1 MNRRRWVDAAAI
13 TLTVAVIVG
22 LGFAMRQEET
32 VRTTVQPS
40 TVSIE
45 RPQPAQGEHPSALY
59 IGDSYTFGKGPAE
72 MSYACMAARRL
83 SWFCHL
89 SALPGTG
96 FISGGPANRFLVDPY
111 LGMSTSFIE
120 RIPQLAS
127 VYEPD
132 VVIFDGGRNDSLA
145 PSEDVFKAMVAT
157 IEEAHQVWP
166 AAEIAVIR
174 PRFLAR
180 PGDDLGYDDAFF
192 KRLEST
198 VRGVVI
204 LDPIYTL
211 ADTNTVPMLLE
222 DGIHPNR
229 RGELAITA
237 PLVKSLAPLHV
248 AVPT

>member
-13 TLTVAVIVG
+13 VLAIAVVVG

-32 VRTTVQPS
+32 VQMTVQPS

-45 RPQPAQGEHPSALY
+45 RPQPAQRDHPSALY
-59 IGDSYTFGKGPAE
+59 IGDSYTFGQGPAE
-72 MSYACMAARRL
+72 VSYACMAARRL

-96 FISGGPANRFLVDPY
+96 YISGGPANRFLVDPY

-120 RIPQLAS
+120 RIPQLAT

-145 PSEDVFKAMVAT
+145 PIEDVFKAMVAT
-157 IEEAHQVWP
+157 IEEAREVWP
-166 AAEIAVIR
+166 AAEIVVIR

-180 PGDDLGYDDAFF
+180 PGDDLGYDDEFF
-192 KRLEST
+192 ERLEST
-198 VRGVVI
+198 VRGVVV

-211 ADTNTVPMLLE
+211 ADTNTAPMVIK

-229 RGELAITA
+229 QGELAITA
-237 PLVKSLAPLHV
+237 PLARSLAPLRLG
-248 AVPT
+248 VPT